1 MLTVVS
7 FKAVVRSCLFPIG
20 ESGCVTRP
28 SNGCKRDYP
37 YSCSSNRKKI
47 KIIRLQLVASKNI
60 IPCNFTAKSK
70 LKLWYLQ

>member
-47 KIIRLQLVASKNI
+47 KIIRLQLVASKI
-60 IPCNFTAKSK
+60 
-70 LKLWYLQ
+70 